1 MRIMCD
7 TNVLLDVLLD
17 RAPFA
22 DASAEVLALCENRTV
37 EGFVSASCVTD
48 IFYLVRKQ
56 TRNTNLAYHAV
67 GKLLEILRV
76 CSVTEKD
83 VSDAFLQ
90 RARDFEDCLVATCAK
105 SIGCDVIVSRNK
117 KDFEAFGLPVL
128 SPAELLQQL

>member
-56 TRNTNLAYHAV
+56 TRNTNLA
-67 GKLLEILRV
+67 
-76 CSVTEKD
+76 
-83 VSDAFLQ
+83 
-90 RARDFEDCLVATCAK
+90 
-105 SIGCDVIVSRNK
+105 
-117 KDFEAFGLPVL
+117 
-128 SPAELLQQL
+128 